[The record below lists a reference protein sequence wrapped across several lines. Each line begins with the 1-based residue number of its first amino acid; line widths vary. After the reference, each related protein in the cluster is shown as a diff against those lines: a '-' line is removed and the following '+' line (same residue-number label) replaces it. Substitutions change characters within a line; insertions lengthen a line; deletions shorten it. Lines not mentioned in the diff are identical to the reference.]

1 MVATMVQFK
10 LSPTVFFLLGL
21 DDDGY
26 TSQTYPSFASVSR
39 DGYTA
44 STEDAKGILD
54 TLEDRGGDG
63 GYGHSPAERRAL
75 NIAAAKLRA
84 VLATVEG

>member
-1 MVATMVQFK
+1 MVATMIQFK
-10 LSPTVFFLLGL
+10 LSDTVFFLLGL

-26 TSQTYPSFASVSR
+26 TAQTYPSFASVSR

-54 TLEDRGGDG
+54 SLVDRGGDG
-63 GYGHSPAERRAL
+63 GFEHSAAERRAL

-84 VLATVEG
+84 AIAEQS